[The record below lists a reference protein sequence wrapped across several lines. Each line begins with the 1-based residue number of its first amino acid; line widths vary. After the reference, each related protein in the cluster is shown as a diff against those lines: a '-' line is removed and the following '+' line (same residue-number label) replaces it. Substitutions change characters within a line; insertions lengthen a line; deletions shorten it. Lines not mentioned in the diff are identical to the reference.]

1 VPVSASEKLT
11 IDTPEQIALEF
22 PLASAGSRFLALAID
37 TLIQVAGF
45 IVLGVI
51 AAAGMAMR
59 TSSTTSSAG
68 TWAAAIAVL
77 FLFLIY
83 YGYYAAFEAL
93 WSGQTPG
100 KRLIHLRVISTSG
113 RPITVFDALVRN
125 LVRTVDQLP
134 GIYTVGLLSIFLT
147 ERNQRLGD
155 LAADTVVVHEQ
166 PIEPHALAVPPSL
179 EQALD
184 ADRTSV
190 QPPVRSITRRGAAR
204 LTAQEIAVVET
215 FLARRTALPERMRHA
230 KAHAI
235 AARVR
240 MRLEIPASPA
250 VDDEVLLEEIAAE
263 FRGR

>member
-1 VPVSASEKLT
+1 VSASEKLT

-37 TLIQVAGF
+37 TLIQFGGFLVLFGVA
-45 IVLGVI
+45 L
-51 AAAGMAMR
+51 AGMALR
-59 TSSTTSSAG
+59 SGSGAPLG
-68 TWAAAIAVL
+68 TWTIAIVVL
-77 FLFLIY
+77 LGFLLY

-100 KRLIHLRVISTSG
+100 KRAIHLRVISTSG

-166 PIEPHALAVPPSL
+166 PIERHHLPFPSTL

-184 ADRTSV
+184 ADRDAV
-190 QPPVRSITRRGAAR
+190 QAAPPRPVVRRGAAR
-204 LTAQEIAVVET
+204 LSPQEIAVVET
-215 FLARRTALPERMRHA
+215 FLARRSSLPDYMRRS
-230 KAHAI
+230 KAVAI

-240 MRLEIPASPA
+240 TRLAIPAEPRL
-250 VDDEVLLEEIAAE
+250 DDEKLLEEIAAE
-263 FRGR
+263 FRAR